1 MPESAERVPEDSPAY
16 REFTRLY
23 YLARQLRPT
32 VVDRWNRELYA
43 TSGHGGFDQDTG
55 AIGIHEPLLREGL
68 ARDATANPRLQAR
81 ALGAVLSRA
90 TQAGMELDAPG
101 EANAIRTTQSRGLH
115 DGVAAVRAATDLQAL
130 GRRAGY
136 SSLTLDDRQQSGAYA
151 AANGLIQQAA
161 GPSVDRR
168 DLINRLCQGPAVM
181 HFDQLAEAVVR
192 NRLQEVAP
200 AEGVDR
206 QAGRRQLIAAMLH
219 PQWDS
224 LAQRSPEAGQH
235 VAEEIGRALNA
246 KVEELRRKHPWA
258 DRETPAD
265 GARHQGPEH
274 AARLS
279 DNGAE
284 QTADETAP
292 RSQNGAGQTGGQ
304 TAEQTAGQR
313 VDEVGVGRFLSGVA
327 PAAGAAGRG
336 SALGDGSRAAV
347 ARAAGVGRGASA
359 PQVEP
364 GPRTGSEQRRGS
376 EPAGSSGQRGG
387 SGPRGAGGGGRG

>member
-1 MPESAERVPEDSPAY
+1 MPESAKRVPDDSPAY

-23 YLARQLRPT
+23 DLARQLRPT

-43 TSGHGGFDQDTG
+43 TSGHGGFGQDTG

-68 ARDATANPRLQAR
+68 ARHAAANPRLQAR
-81 ALGAVLSRA
+81 ALGAVLTRA
-90 TQAGMELDAPG
+90 AQAGMELDAPG
-101 EANAIRTTQSRGLH
+101 EANAIRTTKSRGLH

-130 GRRAGY
+130 SRRAGY
-136 SSLTLDDRQQSGAYA
+136 PSLTLDDRQQSGAYA
-151 AANGLIQQAA
+151 AANGLIQQAS

-206 QAGRRQLIAAMLH
+206 EAGRRQLIATMLH

-235 VAEEIGRALNA
+235 VAEEISRALNA

-265 GARHQGPEH
+265 GLRDQAAHQPENTTEQSARRPED
-274 AARLS
+274 RT
-279 DNGAE
+279 E
-284 QTADETAP
+284 QTGLSP
-292 RSQNGAGQTGGQ
+292 GTGDQ
-304 TAEQTAGQR
+304 
-313 VDEVGVGRFLSGVA
+313 EVAAARFLSGVA
-327 PAAGAAGRG
+327 PAAGAAGRA
-336 SALGDGSRAAV
+336 SALGDGSRAAA
-347 ARAAGVGRGASA
+347 ARASASARGASS
-359 PQVEP
+359 PGKHRPGEP
-364 GPRTGSEQRRGS
+364 GRG
-376 EPAGSSGQRGG
+376 
-387 SGPRGAGGGGRG
+387 